1 MNGVCYKV
9 KQEDSVF
16 SQLGE
21 EHSSREGQQEV
32 KSALSRNTILLSLP
46 LVYAFHASHAS
57 HGGHLS
63 KYFEYARY
71 ILKVK
76 PLGFTKHLTIRY
88 DRKRGVK
95 DD

>member
-1 MNGVCYKV
+1 M

-32 KSALSRNTILLSLP
+32 KSSLSRNTTLLSLP
-46 LVYAFHASHAS
+46 LVHASHAS

-63 KYFEYARY
+63 KYFEYTRY

>member
-1 MNGVCYKV
+1 M

-32 KSALSRNTILLSLP
+32 KSPLSRNTTLLSLP
-46 LVYAFHASHAS
+46 LVHASHAS

-63 KYFEYARY
+63 KYFEYTSKYFEYTRY